1 MRFHL
6 LGLILLAG
14 TAAPALGQ
22 SSDRIERRVEKLERD
37 VAAVQRRVA
46 GNAVQPEITPTT
58 VQPNLGGVP
67 ASDAVSDLTAR
78 LDSLEAQLARLTGA
92 SEENA
97 NRIRQLEGALS
108 DYRLSVDSRLRD
120 LAPGAS
126 RPASHDQSGGASTDA
141 GASSDQ
147 GPADRAPQTATAKP
161 ASSGDAAEDAYLV
174 GFRQWEAGEFA
185 AAQKS
190 LEAMAKKYPKHRRA
204 SYALNLAGRAALD
217 AGQPATAAKI
227 LLSNYQ
233 ADAKGERAADSLYFL
248 GQALVALKK
257 PTNAC
262 KVYDELQ
269 SVYGDGMRDWVK
281 QRLPKARQDAKC
293 S

>member
-14 TAAPALGQ
+14 TAAPALAQ

-37 VAAVQRRVA
+37 LAAVQRRSS
-46 GNAVQPEITPTT
+46 GTYIQPEIAPSTAQ
-58 VQPNLGGVP
+58 VSSGGIP
-67 ASDAVSDLTAR
+67 ASDATADLTAR

-97 NRIRQLEGALS
+97 NRTRQLEGALS
-108 DYRLSVDSRLRD
+108 DYRLSVDRRLQD
-120 LAPGAS
+120 LGPVAAQ
-126 RPASHDQSGGASTDA
+126 PARLEPA
-141 GASSDQ
+141 GASSNESSSTGQ
-147 GPADRAPQTATAKP
+147 NVPAASEP
-161 ASSGDAAEDAYLV
+161 ASTGDPAEDAYLV
-174 GFRQWEAGEFA
+174 GFRQWEAGQFA

-190 LEAMAKKYPKHRRA
+190 LETMAKKYPRHRRA
-204 SYALNLAGRAALD
+204 SYALNLAGRAYLD

-248 GQALVALKK
+248 GQALIALKK

-293 S
+293 L